1 MAESGTVP
9 TVVVGV
15 ADLGIA
21 REAQGRLLT
30 YALGSCVGVSAYDPL
45 AKVGGLLHFM
55 LPMPSPHAD
64 PAALKPCNF
73 ATTGIPLLLRKLV
86 EAGAQPQRLVVCAA
100 GGAEML
106 EAGARVSIGRRNRAM
121 LRRVLADAGMAL
133 AAEDTGGAHAR
144 TMALDLARGEV
155 WVRSRDDENLLW
167 TPDPRRP
174 AAPTAS

>member
-1 MAESGTVP
+1 MAESGTEP

-15 ADLGIA
+15 ADLAVA

-45 AKVGGLLHFM
+45 AKIGGLLHFM
-55 LPMPSPHAD
+55 LPHPAPHAD
-64 PAALKPCNF
+64 PAGLKPCTF
-73 ATTGIPLLLRKLV
+73 ASHGIPLLLRKLAD
-86 EAGAQPQRLVVCAA
+86 AGASLQRLVVCAA

-106 EAGARVSIGRRNRAM
+106 EAGATVSIGKRNRAM
-121 LRRVLADAGMAL
+121 LRHVLAQEGIAL
-133 AAEDTGGAHAR
+133 TAEDTGGAHAR

-155 WVRSRDDENLLW
+155 WVRSRDDEGLLW

-174 AAPTAS
+174 VAKTTP